1 LPAKTRSF
9 DENVRS
15 GNESPLIPI
24 PPPPPPF
31 KMPAW
36 KFLEQGDFVRIQSYT
51 SSRSGSP
58 DHLDETDGD
67 GDPSTSTSTSTPT
80 PTFCPSP
87 DVDTKADSFIARF
100 RANLKLE
107 KMNSIK
113 QKRGPDT
120 DTVDGGAGAPC

>member
-58 DHLDETDGD
+58 DHLDETDGN
-67 GDPSTSTSTSTPT
+67 GDPSTSTSTPM
-80 PTFCPSP
+80 FCQSP